1 MCLTRFCIMQ
11 YTMKKDALTKAG
23 IIIQSQTGLR
33 INEVLSIQEGCV
45 KRTSDGYDYME
56 VTLGKTEKGEP
67 IIHKVFINGLV
78 KNAIAEL
85 TEHTA
90 ELRKES
96 GLKELFLCRIKSQN
110 NKIALI
116 LKRIGMI
123 KNYDTSLKDMIFE
136 TIKVIYIPLHHISL
150 DQHL

>member
-1 MCLTRFCIMQ
+1 MRTNKTKPIPEDVFDKIL
-11 YTMKKDALTKAG
+11 YHAVHDEKDALTKAG

-78 KNAIAEL
+78 KRCYRRAYRTHSRA
-85 TEHTA
+85 
-90 ELRKES
+90 S
-96 GLKELFLCRIKSQN
+96 
-110 NKIALI
+110 
-116 LKRIGMI
+116 
-123 KNYDTSLKDMIFE
+123 
-136 TIKVIYIPLHHISL
+136 
-150 DQHL
+150 